1 MLYLSRRWWPTRL
14 AFLLPAF
21 FLQMYS
27 FQSNS
32 LPSRIGYLN
41 LFFFEHENDPIW
53 VKAMMSIAPY
63 QQFDLFQCNQCHST
77 VITLSINSIFL
88 VHDLYTC
95 LKMCTK
101 YDSNWGIFA
110 WPRAKCPNEWWCPK
124 ERRYTVVHQIPER
137 VPHAQQGVVRKQCQA
152 IHSVERR
159 TERNVEIWERWFIR
173 LKTL

>member
-14 AFLLPAF
+14 AFLQPAF
-21 FLQMYS
+21 FLQMHS
-27 FQSNS
+27 FLSNS

-88 VHDLYTC
+88 VHDLYTFM
-95 LKMCTK
+95 KICTK

-124 ERRYTVVHQIPER
+124 ERRYTVGAIITAER
-137 VPHAQQGVVRKQCQA
+137 SSGRGCWTGHGRRAMNV
-152 IHSVERR
+152 IHV
-159 TERNVEIWERWFIR
+159 
-173 LKTL
+173 